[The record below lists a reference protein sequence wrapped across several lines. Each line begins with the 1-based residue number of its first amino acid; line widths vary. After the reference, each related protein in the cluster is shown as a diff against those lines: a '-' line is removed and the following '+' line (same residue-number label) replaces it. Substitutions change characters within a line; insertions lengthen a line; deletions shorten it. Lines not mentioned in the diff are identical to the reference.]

1 MANSLYDLGREAF
14 LNAGIDWATDDIK
27 VALLDAA
34 DYTPNLATHD
44 FLDDVPAGAR
54 VATSGNLASK
64 TTSAGVADAADVTLS
79 AVTGDESEYILIYKD
94 TGVESTSTLIGLI
107 DTATNLPITPN
118 GGDIQIVWDSGA
130 NRIFK
135 L

>member
-14 LNAGIDWATDDIK
+14 LNADIDWTADNIK
-27 VALLDAA
+27 IALLDSGA
-34 DYTPNLATHD
+34 YTPNLATHD
-44 FLDDVPAGAR
+44 FLNDVPGGAII
-54 VATSGNLASK
+54 ATSGNLASK
-64 TTSAGVADAADVTLS
+64 TSSAGVADAADVTFT
-79 AVTGDESEYILIYKD
+79 AVTGVQCEYILIYKD
-94 TGVESTSTLIGLI
+94 TGVSSTSNLIGLI

-118 GGDIQIVWDSGA
+118 GGDITVVWDSGA